1 MSLALA
7 GRFFTTSTT
16 WEAPCTSA
24 LWGQILVPFSPWGVA
39 GGCFLHFPS
48 SSAITVGVAAS
59 AGSQFGEPSLTF
71 GGQKSLMAVIILI
84 YWYGRGYFHLT
95 KIISILRLV
104 SQLVSNLVI
113 REIPHHIHSFTHT
126 QRVGAIQGHGSLGIS
141 LESCLFMQHIITPT
155 PHI

>member
-1 MSLALA
+1 MYKEHHL
-7 GRFFTTSTT
+7 G
-16 WEAPCTSA
+16 SA
-24 LWGQILVPFSPWGVA
+24 RHLSCLGPIPFPGSP
-39 GGCFLHFPS
+39 CFLHAPRT
-48 SSAITVGVAAS
+48 SAVTVGVAAS
-59 AGSQFGEPSLTF
+59 AGSQFGEPSFTF

-84 YWYGRGYFHLT
+84 YWYGRRYFHLT

-141 LESCLFMQHIITPT
+141 LESCLFMQDSRLIPKD
-155 PHI
+155 PWPWVLD